1 MFFSRLSSKDQKGWN
16 AYDCKAFEIMILF
29 PIVRRILGPDEKKVF
44 LLSVS
49 RQDCFVRS
57 IAALVCE
64 QDGCLLGLFVVPCIE
79 IGSTYVIPSR

>member
-1 MFFSRLSSKDQKGWN
+1 VFFSRLSSKVQKGWN
-16 AYDCKAFEIMILF
+16 AYDCKAFEIYDFILYRSSF
-29 PIVRRILGPDEKKVF
+29 VRRILGPDGKKVF

-64 QDGCLLGLFVVPCIE
+64 QDGCLLGLL
-79 IGSTYVIPSR
+79 